1 MKTLK
6 DAYYFPHDCNAK
18 DDPKC
23 VLLIEQLGL
32 EGYGIFWVLVETLRE
47 QPDFKYPLKLVPA
60 LARRYNTTAEKMK
73 TVVNVYDL
81 FVIKDDTFFFSES
94 LNRRMQPY
102 LEKKRALS
110 EAGKKGNQVRWGKNI
125 ALQSG
130 GDREAI
136 ANKTN
141 KTKTKE
147 TLLFEE
153 VKEEEN
159 LLKCDPPKDGV
170 ERNWDGLKNF
180 LSQMNG
186 SPKENNFIIEKSN
199 FGEKGHP
206 IWTFIFEVRNSNG
219 KIHTPMAFLIS
230 RLKEL

>member
-1 MKTLK
+1 MKAKK

-60 LARRYNTTAEKMK
+60 LARKHNTTTAKMK
-73 TVVNVYDL
+73 VVVKGYDL
-81 FVIKDDTFFFSES
+81 FIIEDNTFFFSAS

-102 LEKKRALS
+102 LEKKKALS
-110 EAGKKGNQVRWGKNI
+110 EAGKKGNQVRWNKNI

-130 GDREAI
+130 GDQEAI

-141 KTKTKE
+141 KNKTKE
-147 TLLFEE
+147 ILLFKEA
-153 VKEEEN
+153 KEEED
-159 LLKCDPPKDGV
+159 LLKCNPPEDGV
-170 ERNWDGLKNF
+170 ERNWNGLKNF

-186 SPKENNFIIEKSN
+186 SIKENNFIIKKSN
-199 FGEKGHP
+199 FGEKGSP
-206 IWTFIFEVRNSNG
+206 IWSFILEVRNSNG
-219 KIHTPMAFLIS
+219 KIYTPIAFIIS
-230 RLKEL
+230 RLKES